1 MASEGIAFKNLRNQI
16 SIEAMKMLEIEWKVL
31 TDSLAANIS
40 LCDCHCQ
47 ILMRYG
53 SAWKHLLPIVSAV
66 SLYQNPGLEDPELV
80 TTTTRFIW
88 PVIVV
93 ANRCRHEKGPT

>member
-53 SAWKHLLPIVSAV
+53 IACKHFLPIVSAA
-66 SLYQNPGLEDPELV
+66 SLYQNPGQKNQNL
-80 TTTTRFIW
+80 
-88 PVIVV
+88 
-93 ANRCRHEKGPT
+93 